1 MELGE
6 KIKTLRSERGL
17 SQEALAARLEIS
29 RQAVAKWE
37 SGQSRPSTANLLA
50 LCGVFGVPLD
60 TLVPGGTI
68 PEPPGRK
75 GAGGRVKVVLLVLSL
90 VSLAFSVAVTS
101 SYLFYARH
109 GTEIIGGADG
119 PTAIFVT
126 GPLPFSVFLVWAVTA
141 ALVVATAVAY
151 LRGRYRP

>member
-68 PEPPGRK
+68 PEPPSRK
-75 GAGGRVKVVLLVLSL
+75 SAGERAKAVLLVLSL
-90 VSLAFSVAVTS
+90 VSLAFSAAATS
-101 SYLFYARH
+101 FSVHAWR
-109 GTEIIGGADG
+109 GMEIIGGADG
-119 PTAIFVT
+119 PTAIFVS
-126 GPLPFSVFLVWAVTA
+126 GPLPPSVYLMWAVTA
-141 ALVVATAVAY
+141 ALAVATAVAF
-151 LRGRYRP
+151 LRGRGR